1 MMFRSNKPAQAK
13 KTRAAGVETPFEAR
27 RRELAEQE
35 KSLKAAAK
43 RHEQFIV
50 EAPKIA
56 EKLQKEQRERFIRNA
71 AHVDSRA
78 SRGEFRLPDNRYL
91 EADGAVLPRTRRR
104 DRQQGKWLFFLLVA
118 GLVAAAVWAWQML
131 VAPNF

>member
-1 MMFRSNKPAQAK
+1 MFRSNKPAQAK
-13 KTRAAGVETPFEAR
+13 KTRTAGLETPFEAR

-78 SRGEFRLPDNRYL
+78 ARGEFRLPDNRYL

-118 GLVAAAVWAWQML
+118 GLVAAAFWAWQML
-131 VAPNF
+131 VAPSF

>member
-1 MMFRSNKPAQAK
+1 MMFRSNKPVQSK
-13 KTRAAGVETPFEAR
+13 KTRTALETPFEAR

-56 EKLQKEQRERFIRNA
+56 EKIQKEQRERFIRNA
-71 AHVDSRA
+71 AHVDSRGGV
-78 SRGEFRLPDNRYL
+78 RGEFRLPDNRYL

-104 DRQQGKWLFFLLVA
+104 HRQQGKWMFFLLVA
-118 GLVAAAVWAWQML
+118 GLVVAACWAWHML
-131 VAPNF
+131 VTPSF